1 MGSTL
6 PRSRS
11 RARCVVMTGGRQFI
25 RAQDLHGTA
34 RSVGGLTMLGL
45 LRNLRTYFVC
55 RLVRHD
61 VAAADK
67 AQARG
72 DVQQAA
78 RRLARADLRLKKACG
93 LTGWSVDPGA

>member
-1 MGSTL
+1 M
-6 PRSRS
+6 
-11 RARCVVMTGGRQFI
+11 
-25 RAQDLHGTA
+25 
-34 RSVGGLTMLGL
+34 
-45 LRNLRTYFVC
+45 C

-78 RRLARADLRLKKACG
+78 RRLARADVRLKKACG